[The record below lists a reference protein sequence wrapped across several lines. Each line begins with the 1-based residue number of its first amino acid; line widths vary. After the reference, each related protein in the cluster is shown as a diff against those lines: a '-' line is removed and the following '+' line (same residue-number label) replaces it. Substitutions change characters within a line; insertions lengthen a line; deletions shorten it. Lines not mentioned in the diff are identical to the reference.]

1 MAWSSIRDYRDSCK
15 RINTRI
21 NPAVERLIADR
32 IDEQSGGN
40 RCAWC
45 EIGEC
50 LSKKETPIDQDDVD
64 EFNFNNSSCNK

>member
-1 MAWSSIRDYRDSCK
+1 MAWSSIQDYRDSCK

-21 NPAVERLIADR
+21 NPAVENAIAYR
-32 IDEQSGGN
+32 IGMAPNSM

-50 LSKKETPIDQDDVD
+50 LSQKETPIDQDDVD